1 MEVRESMG
9 GVMTTATAT
18 TSTTEGEELQLFLP
32 TLPLVFFI
40 QCEHE
45 VPNFPLFLPLSLS
58 LFATTKIDDCRA
70 RWRW

>member
-1 MEVRESMG
+1 MG

-18 TSTTEGEELQLFLP
+18 ATTSTTEGKELQLFLP

-45 VPNFPLFLPLSLS
+45 VSNFPLFLS
-58 LFATTKIDDCRA
+58 LFATAKIDDCRA
-70 RWRW
+70 RWRR

>member
-1 MEVRESMG
+1 MG

-45 VPNFPLFLPLSLS
+45 VPNFPPSFSLSLS
-58 LFATTKIDDCRA
+58 LCYYSDR
-70 RWRW
+70 

>member
-1 MEVRESMG
+1 MG

-40 QCEHE
+40 QCERGSKLSS
-45 VPNFPLFLPLSLS
+45 LFLPLSLS
-58 LFATTKIDDCRA
+58 LLLLRSMTAELVGEGEA
-70 RWRW
+70 VY

>member
-45 VPNFPLFLPLSLS
+45 VPNFPLSFLPLSLS
-58 LFATTKIDDCRA
+58 VSLCYY
-70 RWRW
+70 